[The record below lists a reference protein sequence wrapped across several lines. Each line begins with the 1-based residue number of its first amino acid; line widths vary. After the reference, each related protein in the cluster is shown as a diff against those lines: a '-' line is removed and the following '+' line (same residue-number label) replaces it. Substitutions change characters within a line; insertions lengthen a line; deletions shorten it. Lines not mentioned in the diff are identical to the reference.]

1 MQSARTGYK
10 IELATAQVNLS
21 LLLENFLAG
30 IKGAIMAELGRLL
43 ARLSKNKILSVISI
57 AVLSTVIAYLVSL
70 SRPELLLD
78 VFYGIPVVL
87 GLLSFG
93 RWGGLAV
100 ATTSIIFFYF
110 SNYYFKGVSF
120 AEAWLSTLLT
130 YVLFLLFSYG
140 AYKFLLNQRKLS
152 EAQAQ
157 LQTRLEVQDQLHR
170 QSQILHQ
177 QNLKMA
183 VVDERNRIAREIHDV
198 LAQGLTAIILK
209 VEIAYLNENIP
220 PAVKQRLD
228 EIYELARYH
237 LHEARRSVADLRPLP
252 LDGKSLQE
260 ALQARIKAFQA
271 QYQIE
276 TRFESSGEIKPLPS
290 EVETALYRIAQEAL
304 NNAGQHSNAEQVSV
318 NLDYDEDEVC
328 LTVQDDGRGFE
339 LKPGAD
345 TGNSQPKNP
354 KSYGLST
361 MQERADMIGG
371 WISIQSSPRGGCRVR
386 VSVPYSSTIALKSE
400 VEISR
405 PGNSTEKAGTYK

>member
-1 MQSARTGYK
+1 LQSAGVGYK
-10 IELATAQVNLS
+10 IRLAIAQANFD
-21 LLLENFLAG
+21 LLLEKVFTG
-30 IKGAIMAELGRLL
+30 IKGATMAQLSRILD
-43 ARLSKNKILSVISI
+43 RLSGNKIVSVISI
-57 AVLSTVIAYLVSL
+57 TILSAVIAYLVSL

-78 VFYGIPVVL
+78 VFYGVPILL

-100 ATTSIIFFYF
+100 ATTSIICFYF
-110 SNYYFKGVSF
+110 SNYYFKGIGF

-130 YVLFLLFSYG
+130 YLLFLLFSYG

-157 LQTRLEVQDQLHR
+157 LQTRLVVQDQLHQ
-170 QSQILHQ
+170 QSQVLHQ

-183 VVDERNRIAREIHDV
+183 VIDERNRIAREIHDV

-209 VEIAYLNENIP
+209 VEIAFLQENIP
-220 PAVKQRLD
+220 LPVKQRLD
-228 EIYELARYH
+228 EIYELARHH

-252 LDGKSLQE
+252 LDGKTLLE
-260 ALQARIKAFQA
+260 ALKDRANAFQA
-271 QYQIE
+271 EYQID
-276 TRFESSGEIKPLPS
+276 TRLESSGEIKPLPS

-304 NNAGQHSNAEQVSV
+304 NNAGQHSGADRVSV

-328 LTVQDDGRGFE
+328 LTVQDNGRGFE
-339 LKPGAD
+339 LKPGLEPGD
-345 TGNSQPKNP
+345 SKPKNP

-361 MQERADMIGG
+361 MQERADMVGG

-386 VSVPYSSTIALKSE
+386 VSVPYSSPIALKAGVEAPPPE
-400 VEISR
+400 VT
-405 PGNSTEKAGTYK
+405 TEKAGFYK